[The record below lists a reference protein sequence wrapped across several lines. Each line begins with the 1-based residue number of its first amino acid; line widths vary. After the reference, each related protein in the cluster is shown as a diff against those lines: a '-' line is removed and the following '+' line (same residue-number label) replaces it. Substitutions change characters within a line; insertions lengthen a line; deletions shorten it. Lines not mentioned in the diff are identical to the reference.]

1 MLQCNVHLPS
11 SWTSLSS
18 TSSAAPSI
26 NVHAAGNS
34 ILLQMHNSSRR
45 KKRKRLVQQQD
56 DEKEEEMQQQRLKVA
71 RSKPF
76 SSKYFE
82 TKKSGHNAT
91 SSCSTAGAVKD
102 LASHTQPQTGPPQS
116 ARDACENILAAIQRC
131 NVVAERQPPSSVACD
146 AKINLD
152 HILSRVPYR
161 EMLKDLF
168 GSNAGYKAP
177 DIPVVT
183 KAYEESF
190 MRQPMFEHERPCIM
204 GTQCE
209 CNFVSTISGEGF
221 IGVEFT
227 LPSDPDGSSKRQ
239 MCVLCHRK
247 LVQKLFYDIIYTGS
261 PYRGI
266 IQRYGNICNHENEY
280 AREVCLICPP
290 NGPVECMPFPSASHQ
305 RNKYSVVQRNGIK
318 YIRQHFMGMQDF
330 RQAPPSSAA
339 P

>member
-1 MLQCNVHLPS
+1 MHD
-11 SWTSLSS
+11 
-18 TSSAAPSI
+18 
-26 NVHAAGNS
+26 S
-34 ILLQMHNSSRR
+34 ILLQMHNSSKR
-45 KKRKRLVQQQD
+45 KKRKRLVQQEQD
-56 DEKEEEMQQQRLKVA
+56 VEEMQRLEVA
-71 RSKPF
+71 RSRPF

-82 TKKSGHNAT
+82 ANKKQP
-91 SSCSTAGAVKD
+91 SSNNRLIKD
-102 LASHTQPQTGPPQS
+102 NISNSCNSLAAAAQQQSQAGPPQS

-131 NVVAERQPPSSVACD
+131 NVVAERQPSSSQVTDDACPS
-146 AKINLD
+146 KINLD

-168 GSNAGYKAP
+168 GSNAAVHSGYKAP

-204 GTQCE
+204 GPQCE
-209 CNFVSTISGEGF
+209 CNFVSTITGEGF
-221 IGVEFT
+221 IGVEFI
-227 LPSDPDGSSKRQ
+227 LPSDAAQNLDGSSSKKRQ

-290 NGPVECMPFPSASHQ
+290 NGPVECMPLPSASHQ